1 MPRKKNP
8 NRHESEAIQPRE
20 PVCAI
25 RRDLREGPE
34 GGANDVAPG
43 AAEGLDLQQVIA
55 DWLGFA
61 RKAGHLRVTGQ
72 RRFGSDLERIEVMG
86 EEAKS
91 LFQFARSLGRGL
103 PEVVKERTRN
113 NPGPLSGSEHRV
125 FFNIRSADARVLKI
139 TFPDKFGRKEH
150 TPFQYLERWD
160 LMSQLV
166 PATGGK
172 FEDCI
177 MSQAGTVSIVMSMQ
191 AFKGSHPSS
200 QEAHSFITDLG
211 FEVLGGRL
219 STTLDY
225 IDRARGLILRDCHP
239 KNWIKADGALVPIDI
254 IPELV

>member
-1 MPRKKNP
+1 
-8 NRHESEAIQPRE
+8 
-20 PVCAI
+20 
-25 RRDLREGPE
+25 
-34 GGANDVAPG
+34 
-43 AAEGLDLQQVIA
+43 
-55 DWLGFA
+55 
-61 RKAGHLRVTGQ
+61 
-72 RRFGSDLERIEVMG
+72 
-86 EEAKS
+86 
-91 LFQFARSLGRGL
+91 
-103 PEVVKERTRN
+103 
-113 NPGPLSGSEHRV
+113 
-125 FFNIRSADARVLKI
+125 
-139 TFPDKFGRKEH
+139 
-150 TPFQYLERWD
+150 
-160 LMSQLV
+160 MSQLV

>member
-1 MPRKKNP
+1 MPRKKIP
-8 NRHESEAIQPRE
+8 SSHEPAHSQQ

-34 GGANDVAPG
+34 EVAGDVAAG
-43 AAEGLDLQQVIA
+43 AAEGLDPLQVTE

-61 RKAGHLRVTGQ
+61 SKAGHLRVTGQ
-72 RRFGSDLERIEVMG
+72 RSFRSDLERIEVME

-91 LFQFARSLGRGL
+91 LFAFARSLGRGL
-103 PEVVKERTRN
+103 PEAVKERTQN
-113 NPGPLSGSEHRV
+113 NPFHLSGSEHRV
-125 FFNIRSADARVLKI
+125 FFNVRSADARVLKI

-150 TPFQYLERWD
+150 TPFQYLERWG

-166 PATGGK
+166 PATRGK

-177 MSQAGTVSIVMSMQ
+177 MSQAGTVSIVMSMPFF
-191 AFKGSHPSS
+191 AGPHPSPE
-200 QEAHSFITDLG
+200 EAHSFITDLG
-211 FEVLGGRL
+211 FELWRDG

-225 IDRARGLILRDCHP
+225 IDRATGLILRDCHP
-239 KNWIKADGALVPIDI
+239 TNWIKADGGLVPIDI